1 LTNGPI
7 CDIIIFVKGTGR
19 QPTQLQR
26 KGKQMKS
33 KSNDNIDTFLAAV
46 TKRFTVRDVRNP
58 YAGTIGAAIRLR
70 ITGNRSGFYT
80 HYTNWH
86 KVIDDIANSLG
97 GKSVWN
103 GPTGCT
109 VTFYADKDW
118 PKTSASSKTKTSASS
133 KTKTKTSASPK
144 AETVVVDQPVAETV
158 VVDQPVAE
166 TVSAAKKPN
175 PHCSVT
181 ITPMGACVSVSD
193 PNPDNFDFE
202 QFFRDFYS
210 GKIPVTGGRSD
221 LITSAMK
228 AGVPLVGMM
237 AGGAFPMAGFGV
249 AAGSMSEMMNL
260 AMKMMG
266 KLGGG
271 L

>member
-1 LTNGPI
+1 
-7 CDIIIFVKGTGR
+7 
-19 QPTQLQR
+19 
-26 KGKQMKS
+26 MKS
-33 KSNDNIDTFLAAV
+33 KSKSKSNIDKFLAEV

-70 ITGNRSGFYT
+70 ITGTRKNFYT
-80 HYTNWH
+80 HYSNWH
-86 KVIDDIANSLG
+86 NVIDDIANSLG

-103 GPTGCT
+103 GPTGYT

-118 PKTSASSKTKTSASS
+118 RPKTSASSKTKA
-133 KTKTKTSASPK
+133 SASPK
-144 AETVVVDQPVAETV
+144 AETV

-202 QFFRDFYS
+202 QFFQDFYS

-266 KLGGG
+266 KLGEG